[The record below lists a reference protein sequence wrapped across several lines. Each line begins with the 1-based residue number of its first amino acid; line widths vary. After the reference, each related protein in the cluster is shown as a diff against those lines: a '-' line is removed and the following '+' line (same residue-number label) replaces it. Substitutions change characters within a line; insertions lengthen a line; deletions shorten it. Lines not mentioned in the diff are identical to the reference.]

1 MYYIMGVTK
10 LKLPDGL
17 DKTKIRKIIK
27 AMVIC
32 KDEDAWLEA
41 EEDMRELVKIM
52 SNNKRQVVIFEIE
65 EVKE

>member
-1 MYYIMGVTK
+1 ME
-10 LKLPDGL
+10 LPKGL
-17 DKTKIRKIIK
+17 DPNKIRKIVK

-32 KDEDAWLEA
+32 EDEEAWVEA